1 MDDQSLGV
9 SCEPRVTLSFS
20 EAAPRPWIIT
30 WTSPSHFSRF
40 TFATRVEAVRVGRQI
55 AIRDVPFEPFAV
67 YEAKAPFWL
76 TPSAAEI
83 EETMQLT
90 DRLLRSALSSRAMS

>member
-1 MDDQSLGV
+1 MD
-9 SCEPRVTLSFS
+9 EPRVTLSFS

-40 TFATRVEAVRVGRQI
+40 TFVTRVEAIRVARQI
-55 AIRDVPFEPFAV
+55 AIEDVPFEPFAV
-67 YEAKAPFWL
+67 YEAKLPFWL

-83 EETMQLT
+83 DEAMRRT
-90 DRLLRSALSSRAMS
+90 DRLLRSALSSRATS